1 MVQLQVGRFKSDG
14 ELQKSLAQNMNI
26 KVNWKKD
33 GKSGSTTSGVFAV
46 FDNTVRPMP
55 YEELQAQLSREMAN
69 SDQNVGVDTVDES
82 EGNRNFDPS
91 ATASS
96 SPSSSTAPT
105 SSPSGGA
112 DLTSGGPTENP
123 SVQQTGGSSG
133 GGGLPAGAIA
143 GIVVGAVLGIA
154 LIAFLL
160 WFFLRRRRA
169 AQDASKG
176 AYGKG
181 QGPHDYLA
189 DKESH
194 ARVTES
200 PQSPYSDDGQHQHQP
215 QPQPHLPPSQQEAAV
230 PVSSTSPTGRRSFA
244 PYEEHTPTAAR
255 SLDDVNRG
263 SGARSSTPNVNSN
276 VSHLIED
283 GMTEDEIRR
292 LEEEERALDAAIEQ
306 AGQTQGQR
314 R

>member
-1 MVQLQVGRFKSDG
+1 MY
-14 ELQKSLAQNMNI
+14 I
-26 KVNWKKD
+26 KVYWTKD
-33 GKSGSTTSGVFAV
+33 GRPGSTTSGVFTV
-46 FDNTVRPMP
+46 YDNSNLPVAYP
-55 YEELQAQLSREMAN
+55 ELNARLAREMSR
-69 SDQNVGVDTVDES
+69 SDQNVGVDTDDSV
-82 EGNRNFDPS
+82 GNGDLNPETTLSS
-91 ATASS
+91 ATA
-96 SPSSSTAPT
+96 TASVTPK
-105 SSPSGGA
+105 SSPSGSSDVG
-112 DLTSGGPTENP
+112 SGG
-123 SVQQTGGSSG
+123 G

-143 GIVVGAVLGIA
+143 GIVVGSVLGIG

-160 WFFLRRRRA
+160 WFFLRRRRRGEHG
-169 AQDASKG
+169 SNG
-176 AYGKG
+176 AYGSG
-181 QGPHDYLA
+181 QGPHEYLA
-189 DKESH
+189 DKETH

-200 PQSPYSDDGQHQHQP
+200 PQSPYSDDGQHQQ
-215 QPQPHLPPSQQEAAV
+215 QPQPHLAPSQQEAAI
-230 PVSSTSPTGRRSFA
+230 PPSSATPAGRPSFA
-244 PYEEHTPTAAR
+244 PYEEHTPIAAR